1 MGHNIIIGYTWPDPE
16 NGNRLAGHE
25 ITIVGYKVKPD
36 GEGVFICQ
44 DSDDDIAA
52 PIEMSEKE
60 LLPKI
65 HHAGLPDEIAS
76 RDFKYQDSWEIGLD
90 EFQQMKSA

>member
-1 MGHNIIIGYTWPDPE
+1 MEKEGKIYCDFCGK
-16 NGNRLAGHE
+16 E
-25 ITIVGYKVKPD
+25 IEP
-36 GEGVFICQ
+36 GEFGATGINGVFICQ

-65 HHAGLPDEIAS
+65 HHAGLPDDIAS
-76 RDFKYQDSWEIGLD
+76 RDFQYKDSWEVGLD
-90 EFQQMKSA
+90 EFQEMKKEQLKRA